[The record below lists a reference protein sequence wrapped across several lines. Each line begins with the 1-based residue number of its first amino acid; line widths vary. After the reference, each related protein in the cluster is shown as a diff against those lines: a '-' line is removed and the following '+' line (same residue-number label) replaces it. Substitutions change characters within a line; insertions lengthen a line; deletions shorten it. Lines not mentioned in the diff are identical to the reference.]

1 MATPAPAPAAAA
13 PAAPAAAGT
22 QPPPLASAS
31 LYVGDL
37 DPNVT
42 EPQLFETFSVVGPVA
57 SIRVCRDAM
66 TRRSLGYAYVN
77 FHNVVDAERALDTL
91 NYTEIKGKACRIM
104 WKHRDP
110 SIRKSGAGNIFIKNL
125 EKNVDTRTL
134 HDTFSQFGNI
144 LSCKVSSL
152 SVQRRGVVGPALLSE
167 ELTCTG
173 RCGLILCAATYFS
186 LVRLQVTM
194 DDQGN
199 SRGFGFVQFETA
211 EEANEAIS
219 KVNGMH
225 LPPSDKRLFVGPFI
239 PRGERDAVTGE
250 RKYTN
255 VYVKNIPD
263 DVSDEKFQAEFEK
276 HGKVTSSKIMRK
288 EDGTSRCFGFVNY
301 ESADEA
307 KTAVEAINATKC
319 FGGDKEVYAGRA
331 EKESERKDKLKK
343 KYDSIRMERL
353 KNNQLVNLY
362 IKNLDDTIDD
372 DKLRAAFETF
382 GTISSAK
389 VMKDKERSDVSKGF
403 GFVCFAQ
410 PEEATR
416 AVTAMNGQML
426 GTKPI
431 YVALHQPI
439 EIRRQ
444 MQAAQ
449 GQRQPQML
457 PRFQVQGGMPM
468 VQGGMRMPFPGGGP
482 PGQFVM
488 FPQGMPGQF
497 RGQQQYRGQQGQYGM
512 PQGARQGQRQ
522 GGNYAQSGQRQGGQQ
537 QPRQQQQQKGQQQAR
552 APAQGQQ
559 ARAPAAAAAAPV
571 AAQTPPSSMS
581 KDQLMQMLV
590 NAPAAQ
596 AKQILGERLY
606 ALIQAENQPLAG
618 KITGMLLEG
627 LDNSELVALIDDSSA
642 LKDKI
647 NEALQALEAHA
658 AQAKAA
664 GH

>member
-144 LSCKVSSL
+144 LSCK
-152 SVQRRGVVGPALLSE
+152 
-167 ELTCTG
+167 
-173 RCGLILCAATYFS
+173 
-186 LVRLQVTM
+186 VTM

>member
-144 LSCKVSSL
+144 LSCK
-152 SVQRRGVVGPALLSE
+152 
-167 ELTCTG
+167 
-173 RCGLILCAATYFS
+173 
-186 LVRLQVTM
+186 VTM

-658 AQAKAA
+658 AQSKAA